1 MNVGFFCDR
10 MITHRAA
17 LRQFLILPWRNRWN
31 IAASNGSDDGV
42 KLRDEVA
49 SLMTSAQIAEAQ
61 KLARE
66 CIRKE
71 YKGC

>member
-1 MNVGFFCDR
+1 MTKLLR
-10 MITHRAA
+10 QRAA
-17 LRQFLILPWRNRWN
+17 LRQLLLLSWRNRWN